1 MSNKITIPQVKYN
14 YALVGL
20 ALNLCPAKSPLSPTE
35 RLVLM
40 DILQR
45 LPFSSDGQVVD
56 LGKCATWQIH
66 RIQIAKA
73 IGVTPRT
80 VTRAVTKF
88 EQLGLLNVIRRKDEA
103 GMNQA
108 NSYVPV
114 VSKFVEFAVT
124 ADDTSAEEAAAVAAA
139 LSGSPGDNPGPDAVT
154 DVSLTRDH
162 TDTTA
167 PKASTAARANTASKD
182 TKEVDGQVDSP
193 AFDLEEA
200 VDYLS
205 HCYDSESEPKSEE
218 RTADYRLPESES
230 YGPRPS
236 SQGYSMPNRSEL
248 YSRLMSQ

>member
-20 ALNLCPAKSPLSPTE
+20 ALNLCPAKSQLNPTE

-40 DILQR
+40 EILKR

-73 IGVTPRT
+73 IGVTART

-139 LSGSPGDNPGPDAVT
+139 LSGSPGDNSPPDAVT
-154 DVSLTRDH
+154 DVSLTRDR
-162 TDTTA
+162 TDTKA
-167 PKASTAARANTASKD
+167 PTSYSTVDKTKAVKD
-182 TKEVDGQVDSP
+182 PIEHDSS
-193 AFDLEEA
+193 EEA
-200 VDYLS
+200 HSLGCNRDDFPEELL
-205 HCYDSESEPKSEE
+205 ESERLSEQAVGGS
-218 RTADYRLPESES
+218 RAPVYQSS
-230 YGPRPS
+230 SSRP
-236 SQGYSMPNRSEL
+236 RSEGFHVPSKNEL
-248 YSRLMSQ
+248 WSKLQSQ